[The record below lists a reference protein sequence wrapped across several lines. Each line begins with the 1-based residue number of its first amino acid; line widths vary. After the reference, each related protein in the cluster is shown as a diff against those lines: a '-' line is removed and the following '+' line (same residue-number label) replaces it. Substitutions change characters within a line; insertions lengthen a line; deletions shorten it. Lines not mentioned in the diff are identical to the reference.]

1 MNWKQGQGAKGE
13 NPQKAGVAPQCVFAF
28 GFHLCRRVI
37 SGLAAAHPLR
47 RAFETAAIHHGLGTT
62 IKYQISVPRAVRGD
76 SERGQPR
83 ARELERGD
91 QNKGTGANWL
101 THRL

>member
-13 NPQKAGVAPQCVFAF
+13 NPQQVGVAPQCMFGF

-37 SGLAAAHPLR
+37 SRPAAAHPLP
-47 RAFETAAIHHGLGTT
+47 RAFETAAIHHRFGMT
-62 IKYQISVPRAVRGD
+62 IKYQFSVPRAARED

-91 QNKGTGANWL
+91 QNRGTGANWL